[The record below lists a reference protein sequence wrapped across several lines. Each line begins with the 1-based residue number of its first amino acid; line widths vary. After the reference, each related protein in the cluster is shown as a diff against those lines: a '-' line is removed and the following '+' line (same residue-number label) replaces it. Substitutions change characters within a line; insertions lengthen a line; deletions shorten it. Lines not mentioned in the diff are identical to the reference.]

1 MYEYLFFQWHH
12 KSREITNWYEWVSI
26 NAATL
31 HDKKTN
37 STGARK
43 RTNDECRSCLIAF
56 RTHQKFILNK
66 EILDVPENWILLT
79 ENNKSANYRHS
90 AANVIKMQKLFVVYA
105 MFMGLKGMHIMYDD
119 NKFEIHEIMFLH
131 HVVFS
136 FFIMIMHDVTRYKL
150 WVKFTESFRM

>member
-1 MYEYLFFQWHH
+1 M
-12 KSREITNWYEWVSI
+12 
-26 NAATL
+26 
-31 HDKKTN
+31 
-37 STGARK
+37 
-43 RTNDECRSCLIAF
+43 
-56 RTHQKFILNK
+56 
-66 EILDVPENWILLT
+66 DVPENWILLT

-131 HVVFS
+131 HVVS